1 MITSKAFSSKH
12 VFILG
17 MGVTGKAIAA
27 SLYKSGANVFI
38 WDDNNIIR
46 NKYRGNKYRIF
57 DNKKFNWKKIDFLV
71 VSPGIKT
78 KGVKAHKILKLAKK
92 NKCKIFS
99 ELDLFQKYLKDYKYK
114 NKIKVVG
121 ITGTNGKSTVVT
133 LLNHILIKNNIPCS
147 LVGNIGK
154 SIFSSKELKK
164 GVYIM
169 EISSYQLENSKIFA
183 PDYACILNLGS
194 DHIDRHGSIRN
205 YAKDKLKIFKNL
217 DSDQYGIIQG
227 NHKELKSGIKKLSNS
242 IKKRI
247 INVNF
252 KNKLFS
258 FYNYSKKAVTK
269 NKILNARITNPHLL
283 GDHNKENIFFAI
295 KLSELLN
302 IKYSKILN
310 AIKSFEG
317 LEHRQEIVHKSK
329 KMLIINDSKATNFE
343 SLIPA
348 LKNYKNIYLICGGLA
363 KDDNIKVINR
373 YINQL
378 VMVFI
383 IGLNKDPFFNYFNK
397 RVETYYVK
405 SLSKAVRMAL
415 SQDKDNKSN
424 DTILFSPGAASFDQ
438 FKNFESRGDKF
449 KKLIKSN
456 KNYAG

>member
-1 MITSKAFSSKH
+1 MITSKVFSSKY
-12 VFILG
+12 VLILG
-17 MGVTGKAIAA
+17 MGITGKSIAA
-27 SLYKSGANVFI
+27 SLYKSGANIFF

-46 NKYRGNKYRIF
+46 NKYRGNNYKIF
-57 DNKKFNWKKIDFLV
+57 DNKKSIWKKIDFLV

-78 KGVKAHKILKLAKK
+78 KGVKAHKLIKSAKK
-92 NKCKIFS
+92 NKCRIIS
-99 ELDLFQKYLKDYKYK
+99 ELDLFQKYLENCKYQDR
-114 NKIKVVG
+114 IKVIG

-133 LLNHILIKNNIPCS
+133 LLNHILVKNNIPCS

-169 EISSYQLENSKIFA
+169 EISSYQLENSNLFA

-194 DHIDRHGSIRN
+194 DHIDRHGGIKN
-205 YAKDKLKIFKNL
+205 YAKEKLKIFKNL
-217 DSDQYGIIQG
+217 DSTQYGIIYI
-227 NHKELKSGIKKLSNS
+227 NHKELRSGVNKFSNS
-242 IKKRI
+242 IKRRI

-252 KNKLFS
+252 KNKFIS
-258 FYNYSKKAVTK
+258 FYNYSKKSVVKK
-269 NKILNARITNPHLL
+269 NILHIRISNPHLL
-283 GDHNKENIFFAI
+283 GDHNKENIFFAV

-302 IKYSKILN
+302 IKHSRILN
-310 AIKSFEG
+310 AIKSFKG
-317 LEHRQEIVHKSK
+317 LEHRQELVYSGKN
-329 KMLIINDSKATNFE
+329 MLIVNDSKATNFE

-363 KDDNIKVINR
+363 KDDNIKVLNN

-378 VMVFI
+378 VVVFI
-383 IGLNKDPFFNYFNK
+383 IGINKDPFFNYFNK

-405 SLSKAVRMAL
+405 NLSTAVRMAL
-415 SQDKDNKSN
+415 SQSKDSKSN

-438 FKNFESRGDKF
+438 FKNFESRGEKF
-449 KKLIKSN
+449 KKLIRSN

>member
-1 MITSKAFSSKH
+1 MITSKVFSSKY
-12 VFILG
+12 VLILG
-17 MGVTGKAIAA
+17 MGITGKSIAA
-27 SLYKSGANVFI
+27 SLYKSGANIFF
-38 WDDNNIIR
+38 WDDDNIIR
-46 NKYRGNKYRIF
+46 NKYRGNNYKIF
-57 DNKKFNWKKIDFLV
+57 DNKKSIWKKIDFLV

-78 KGVKAHKILKLAKK
+78 KGVKAHNLIKSAKK
-92 NKCKIFS
+92 NKCRVIS
-99 ELDLFQKYLKDYKYK
+99 ELDLFQEYLENCKYQDR
-114 NKIKVVG
+114 IKVIG

-133 LLNHILIKNNIPCS
+133 LLNHILVKNNIPCS

-169 EISSYQLENSKIFA
+169 EISSYQLENSNLFA

-194 DHIDRHGSIRN
+194 DHIDRHGGIKN
-205 YAKDKLKIFKNL
+205 YAKEKLKIFKNL
-217 DSDQYGIIQG
+217 DSTQYGIIYG
-227 NHKELKSGIKKLSNS
+227 NHKELRSGVNKFSNS
-242 IKKRI
+242 IKRRI

-252 KNKLFS
+252 KNKFIS
-258 FYNYSKKAVTK
+258 FYNYSKKSVTK
-269 NKILNARITNPHLL
+269 KNILHTRISNPHLL
-283 GDHNKENIFFAI
+283 GDHNKENIFFAV
-295 KLSELLN
+295 KLSKLLN
-302 IKYSKILN
+302 IKHSRILN
-310 AIKSFEG
+310 AIKSFKG
-317 LEHRQEIVHKSK
+317 LEHRQELVYAGKNMSIV
-329 KMLIINDSKATNFE
+329 NDSKATNFE

-363 KDDNIKVINR
+363 KDDNIKVLNN

-383 IGLNKDPFFNYFNK
+383 IGINKDPFFNYFNK

-415 SQDKDNKSN
+415 SQSKDSKSN

-438 FKNFESRGDKF
+438 FKNFESRGEKF
-449 KKLIKSN
+449 KRLIGSN

>member
-1 MITSKAFSSKH
+1 MITSKVFSSKY
-12 VFILG
+12 VLILG
-17 MGVTGKAIAA
+17 MGITGKSIAA
-27 SLYKSGANVFI
+27 SLYKSGANIFF

-46 NKYRGNKYRIF
+46 NKYRGNNYKIF
-57 DNKKFNWKKIDFLV
+57 DNKKSIWKKIDFLV

-78 KGVKAHKILKLAKK
+78 KGVKAHNLIKSAKK
-92 NKCKIFS
+92 NKCRVIS
-99 ELDLFQKYLKDYKYK
+99 ELDLFQEYLENCKYQDR
-114 NKIKVVG
+114 IKVIG

-133 LLNHILIKNNIPCS
+133 LLNHILVKNNIPCS

-169 EISSYQLENSKIFA
+169 EISSYQLENSNLFA

-194 DHIDRHGSIRN
+194 DHIDRHGGIKN
-205 YAKDKLKIFKNL
+205 YAKEKLKIFKNL
-217 DSDQYGIIQG
+217 DSTQYGIING
-227 NHKELKSGIKKLSNS
+227 NHNELRSGVNKFSNS
-242 IKKRI
+242 IKRRI

-252 KNKLFS
+252 KNKFIS
-258 FYNYSKKAVTK
+258 FYNYSKKSVTK
-269 NKILNARITNPHLL
+269 KNILHTRISNPHLL
-283 GDHNKENIFFAI
+283 GDHNKENIFFAV
-295 KLSELLN
+295 KLSKLLN
-302 IKYSKILN
+302 IKHSRILN
-310 AIKSFEG
+310 AIKSFKG
-317 LEHRQEIVHKSK
+317 LEHRQELVYAGKNMSIV
-329 KMLIINDSKATNFE
+329 NDSKATNFE

-363 KDDNIKVINR
+363 KDDNIKVLNN

-383 IGLNKDPFFNYFNK
+383 IGINKDPFFNYFNK

-405 SLSKAVRMAL
+405 NLSKAVRMAL
-415 SQDKDNKSN
+415 SQSKYSKSN

-438 FKNFESRGDKF
+438 FKNFESRGEKF
-449 KKLIKSN
+449 KRLIGSN

>member
-1 MITSKAFSSKH
+1 MITSKVFSSKC
-12 VFILG
+12 VLILG
-17 MGVTGKAIAA
+17 MGVTGKSIAA
-27 SLYKSGANVFI
+27 SLYKSGGNIFI

-46 NKYRGNKYRIF
+46 NKYRNNNYKIF
-57 DNKKFNWKKIDFLV
+57 DNKKSIWKKIDFLV

-78 KGVKAHKILKLAKK
+78 KGVKAHSLIKLAKK
-92 NKCKIFS
+92 NKCKVVS
-99 ELDLFQKYLKDYKYK
+99 ELDLFQEYLKNYKYK
-114 NKIKVVG
+114 DRIKVIG

-133 LLNHILIKNNIPCS
+133 LLKHILVKNNIPCS

-164 GVYIM
+164 GIYIM
-169 EISSYQLENSKIFA
+169 EISSYQLENSNLFA
-183 PDYACILNLGS
+183 PDYACILNLGH
-194 DHIDRHGSIRN
+194 DHIDRHGGIKN
-205 YAKDKLKIFKNL
+205 YAKEKLKIFKNL
-217 DSDQYGIIQG
+217 DSSQYGIIYG
-227 NHKELKSGIKKLSNS
+227 NHEELRLGIKKFSNPV
-242 IKKRI
+242 KKRI
-247 INVNF
+247 ININF
-252 KNKLFS
+252 KNKFIT

-269 NKILNARITNPHLL
+269 KNILHDRISNPHLL
-283 GDHNKENIFFAI
+283 GDHNKENIFFVV

-302 IKYSKILN
+302 IKYSRILD
-310 AIKSFEG
+310 AIKSFKG
-317 LEHRQEIVHKSK
+317 LEHRQELVYTGK
-329 KMLIINDSKATNFE
+329 KLLVVNDSKATNFE

-363 KDDNIKVINR
+363 KDNNIKVLNN

-405 SLSKAVRMAL
+405 SLSKAVRMSL
-415 SQDKDNKSN
+415 SQSKDNKSN

-438 FKNFESRGDKF
+438 FKNFESRGEKF
-449 KKLIKSN
+449 KRLIRSN